1 MDFKKAITK
10 LMIVTVLVYVVGMP
24 IQNSGLANELAIN
37 EATIIKGTINKAI
50 QEGEGAIKE
59 DTNTTLEM
67 ALPEKKTEESNISN
81 SESMESE
88 SAPPSEKEAESTEI
102 TSSETM
108 LEEGIQEEKEISEES
123 TSAVTETASS
133 EHHSEEITD
142 SKEEVEVKEINQPLE
157 AEKVIEK
164 NVKAISPDKIS
175 VIFPDAALAEV
186 IRNTLGKSSVD
197 DVVTQAEL
205 DTITQVIAPS
215 KGVVDISGVENL
227 TRVGWLA
234 LNNNEI
240 SDLSPVKDLKNLYNL
255 QLNNCRL
262 SVSDLSS
269 ISNLT
274 SLTSLYLSDND
285 ISELSLLANL
295 TALEWLSL
303 ENNEISDLSSISNLR
318 QLVYLNLNNNQIS
331 DVSPLKRLSN
341 LNSLHIINQS
351 LVLPSVTWNN
361 PLNVTNS
368 IKDVQGNL
376 IAPSSISNKGTYT
389 AQTIT
394 WTGLA
399 DLNQSVSYSWS
410 ARISTGT
417 MTAKSFSGT
426 VNIPV
431 NRVAQY
437 YNVNFDIDGQVT
449 TESVEAGYLVTKP
462 QDPNK
467 AGYAFTGWYDAPTG
481 GTKWDFS
488 TDTMPSRN
496 MTLYARFNKLG
507 FVTPEIKP
515 VIPTIVTPVTPGVD
529 PLTPSVT
536 PPITPP
542 TKPGEGPNVVS
553 PSTPGAGGNQTL
565 SNGSGSNTGNMTM
578 TSQGNTATA
587 SPTSSQGG
595 KLAKL
600 GGTSSLLLQG
610 FGLLLVLSGM
620 IFFWKKRKKMHL

>member
-10 LMIVTVLVYVVGMP
+10 LMIVTVLIYMIGIP
-24 IQNSGLANELAIN
+24 IQNSGLANEVAIN
-37 EATIIKGTINKAI
+37 ETITNEGKAI

-59 DTNTTLEM
+59 DTNTTLKM
-67 ALPEKKTEESNISN
+67 ALPEKKIEESNISN

-175 VIFPDAALAEV
+175 VIFPDATLAEV
-186 IRNTLGKSSVD
+186 IRAELGKNSVD
-197 DVVTQAEL
+197 DVITQAEL
-205 DTITQVIAPS
+205 NTIFDLSVKD
-215 KGVVDISGVENL
+215 KGRVDLSGVENL
-227 TRVGWLA
+227 TSLSWLV
-234 LNNNEI
+234 LNNTEI
-240 SDLSPVKDLKNLYNL
+240 SDLSPVKDLK
-255 QLNNCRL
+255 RL
-262 SVSDLSS
+262 STLQVTGCGISDLSS
-269 ISNLT
+269 LSNLT
-274 SLTSLYLSDND
+274 SLTSLYLESNNISD
-285 ISELSLLANL
+285 LSPLANL
-295 TALEWLSL
+295 TGLTFMRLDG
-303 ENNEISDLSSISNLR
+303 NEISDISSLSR
-318 QLVYLNLNNNQIS
+318 LVRLSLLNLTNNQIS
-331 DVSPLKRLSN
+331 DVSPLKNLSQLTN
-341 LNSLHIINQS
+341 ISIANQS
-351 LVLPSVTWNN
+351 LSLPSVKWNS
-361 PLNVTNS
+361 PVNVTNS
-368 IKDVQGNL
+368 LKDVQGNL
-376 IAPSSISNKGTYT
+376 IAPSSISNKGVYT
-389 AQTIT
+389 APTII

-399 DLNQSVSYSWS
+399 NLNQSVNYSW
-410 ARISTGT
+410 
-417 MTAKSFSGT
+417 KSSLPIGNVKNVDFSGT
-426 VNIPV
+426 VNIQV
-431 NRVAQY
+431 NRVE

-449 TESVEAGYLVTKP
+449 TESVGAGELVTKP

-467 AGYAFTGWYDAPTG
+467 DGYAFTGWYDAESG

-515 VIPTIVTPVTPGVD
+515 AIPTIVTPIMPGVD
-529 PLTPSVT
+529 PVTPSVEPPTT
-536 PPITPP
+536 PGERPNPVTPP
-542 TKPGEGPNVVS
+542 T
-553 PSTPGAGGNQTL
+553 PGASGNQTS

-600 GGTSSLLLQG
+600 GGNSSLLLQG

>member
-10 LMIVTVLVYVVGMP
+10 LMIVTVLVYMVGMP

-37 EATIIKGTINKAI
+37 ETTIINGTITNEDKAI

-59 DTNTTLEM
+59 DTNTTLKM
-67 ALPEKKTEESNISN
+67 ALPEKKIEESNISN

-102 TSSETM
+102 PSSETM

-175 VIFPDAALAEV
+175 VIFPDATLAEV
-186 IRNTLGKSSVD
+186 IRAELGKNSVD
-197 DVVTQAEL
+197 DVITQAEL
-205 DTITQVIAPS
+205 NTIFDLSVKD
-215 KGVVDISGVENL
+215 KGRVDLSGVENL
-227 TRVGWLA
+227 TSLSWLV
-234 LNNNEI
+234 LNNTEI
-240 SDLSPVKDLKNLYNL
+240 SDLSPVKDLK
-255 QLNNCRL
+255 RL
-262 SVSDLSS
+262 STLQVTGCGISDLSS
-269 ISNLT
+269 LSNLT
-274 SLTSLYLSDND
+274 SLTSLYLEHNNISD
-285 ISELSLLANL
+285 LSPLANL
-295 TALEWLSL
+295 TGLTFMRLDG
-303 ENNEISDLSSISNLR
+303 NEISDISSLSR
-318 QLVYLNLNNNQIS
+318 LVRLGLLNLTNNQIS
-331 DVSPLKRLSN
+331 DVSPLKNLSQLTN
-341 LNSLHIINQS
+341 ISIANQS
-351 LVLPSVTWNN
+351 LSLPSVKWNS
-361 PLNVTNS
+361 PVNVTNS
-368 IKDVQGNL
+368 LKDVQGNL
-376 IAPSSISNKGTYT
+376 IAPSSISNKGVYT
-389 AQTIT
+389 APTIT

-399 DLNQSVSYSWS
+399 NLNQSVNYSW
-410 ARISTGT
+410 
-417 MTAKSFSGT
+417 KSSIPIGNVKNVDFSGT
-426 VNIPV
+426 VNIQV
-431 NRVAQY
+431 NRVE

-449 TESVEAGYLVTKP
+449 TESVGAGELVTKP

-467 AGYAFTGWYDAPTG
+467 DGYAFTGWYDAESG

-515 VIPTIVTPVTPGVD
+515 AIPTIVTPIMPGVD
-529 PLTPSVT
+529 PVTPSVE
-536 PPITPP
+536 PP
-542 TKPGEGPNVVS
+542 TTPGERPNPVT
-553 PSTPGAGGNQTL
+553 PTTPGASGNQTS

>member
-10 LMIVTVLVYVVGMP
+10 LMIVTVLVYMVGMP

-37 EATIIKGTINKAI
+37 ETTIINGTITNEDKAI

-59 DTNTTLEM
+59 DTNTTLKM
-67 ALPEKKTEESNISN
+67 ALPEKKIEESNISN

-88 SAPPSEKEAESTEI
+88 SAHP
-102 TSSETM
+102 
-108 LEEGIQEEKEISEES
+108 
-123 TSAVTETASS
+123 
-133 EHHSEEITD
+133 EEITD

-175 VIFPDAALAEV
+175 VIFPDATLAEV
-186 IRNTLGKSSVD
+186 IRAELGKNSVD
-197 DVVTQAEL
+197 DVITQAEL
-205 DTITQVIAPS
+205 NTIFDLSVKN
-215 KGVVDISGVENL
+215 KGRVDLSGVENL
-227 TRVGWLA
+227 TSLSWLV
-234 LNNNEI
+234 LHNTEI
-240 SDLSPVKDLKNLYNL
+240 SDLSPVKDLK
-255 QLNNCRL
+255 RL
-262 SVSDLSS
+262 STLQVTSCGISDISS
-269 ISNLT
+269 LSNLT
-274 SLTSLYLSDND
+274 SLTSLYLESNNISD
-285 ISELSLLANL
+285 LSPLANL
-295 TALEWLSL
+295 TGLTHLRL
-303 ENNEISDLSSISNLR
+303 DGNEISDISSLSR
-318 QLVYLNLNNNQIS
+318 LVRLGLLNLENNQIS
-331 DVSPLKRLSN
+331 DVSPLKNLSLLTN
-341 LNSLHIINQS
+341 ISIENQS
-351 LVLPSVTWNN
+351 LSLPSVKWNS
-361 PLNVTNS
+361 PVNVTNS
-368 IKDVQGNL
+368 LKDVQGNL
-376 IAPSSISNKGTYT
+376 IAPSSISNKGVYT
-389 AQTIT
+389 APTIT

-399 DLNQSVSYSWS
+399 NLNQSVNYSW
-410 ARISTGT
+410 
-417 MTAKSFSGT
+417 KSSLPIGNVKNVDFSGT
-426 VNIPV
+426 VNIQV
-431 NRVAQY
+431 NRVE

-449 TESVEAGYLVTKP
+449 TESVGAGELVTKP

-467 AGYAFTGWYDAPTG
+467 DGYAFTGWYDAESG

-515 VIPTIVTPVTPGVD
+515 AIPTIVTPIMPGVD
-529 PLTPSVT
+529 PVTPSVE
-536 PPITPP
+536 PP
-542 TKPGEGPNVVS
+542 TTPGERPNPVT
-553 PSTPGAGGNQTL
+553 PTTPGASGNQTS

>member
-10 LMIVTVLVYVVGMP
+10 LMIVTVLVYMVGMP

-37 EATIIKGTINKAI
+37 ETTIINGTITNEDKAI

-59 DTNTTLEM
+59 DTNTTLKM
-67 ALPEKKTEESNISN
+67 ALPEKKIEESNISN

-175 VIFPDAALAEV
+175 VIFPDAALAEI
-186 IRNTLGKSSVD
+186 IRDTLGKSSVD

-205 DTITQVIAPS
+205 DTITRINGQRQGI
-215 KGVVDISGVENL
+215 VDISGVETL
-227 TRVGWLA
+227 TSAGWLTF
-234 LNNNEI
+234 NYNEI
-240 SDLSPVKDLKNLYNL
+240 SDLSPVKDLKKLYNL
-255 QLNNCRL
+255 QLGGCGI
-262 SVSDLSS
+262 SDISS
-269 ISNLT
+269 LSNLKT
-274 SLTSLYLSDND
+274 LTHLYLSDNNISD
-285 ISELSLLANL
+285 ISPLANL
-295 TALEWLSL
+295 TGLVVLTL
-303 ENNEISDLSSISNLR
+303 QNNEISDISSLSK
-318 QLVYLNLNNNQIS
+318 LVRIDLLDLSNNQIS
-331 DVSPLKRLSN
+331 DVSPLGN
-341 LNSLHIINQS
+341 LKQLLNVSIANQS
-351 LVLPSVTWNN
+351 LTLPSVKWNS
-361 PLNVTNS
+361 PMNVTNS
-368 IKDVQGNL
+368 LKDVQGNL
-376 IAPSSISNKGTYT
+376 IAPSSISNKGVYT
-389 AQTIT
+389 APTII

-399 DLNQSVSYSWS
+399 NLNQSVNYSWRS
-410 ARISTGT
+410 SLPIGNV
-417 MTAKSFSGT
+417 KNVDFSGI
-426 VNIPV
+426 VNIQV
-431 NRVAQY
+431 NRVE

-449 TESVEAGYLVTKP
+449 TELVGAGELVTKP

-467 AGYAFTGWYDAPTG
+467 DGYAFTGWYDAPTG
-481 GTKWDFS
+481 GNKWGFS

-515 VIPTIVTPVTPGVD
+515 AIPTIVTPITPGVD
-529 PLTPSVT
+529 P
-536 PPITPP
+536 ITSSLKPP

-553 PSTPGAGGNQTL
+553 PSTPGSGGNQTP
-565 SNGSGSNTGNMTM
+565 SNGSSSNTGNTATTSPT
-578 TSQGNTATA
+578 TSQE
-587 SPTSSQGG
+587 S

-600 GGTSSLLLQG
+600 GENSSQLLQG
-610 FGLLLVLSGM
+610 FGLLLVLSG
-620 IFFWKKRKKMHL
+620 IAFFLWKRRKIHS

>member
-1 MDFKKAITK
+1 MDFKKMITQ
-10 LMIVTVLVYVVGMP
+10 LMIVTVLVYMVGMP
-24 IQNSGLANELAIN
+24 IQNSGLANEVAIN
-37 EATIIKGTINKAI
+37 ETTIINGTITNEDKAI

-59 DTNTTLEM
+59 GTNTTLEM
-67 ALPEKKTEESNISN
+67 ALPEKKTGESDISN

-88 SAPPSEKEAESTEI
+88 LAPPSEKEAESIEI
-102 TSSETM
+102 ASSETV
-108 LEEGIQEEKEISEES
+108 LEEGIQEEKEISEEF
-123 TSAVTETASS
+123 TSVVTETASS
-133 EHHSEEITD
+133 EQQPEESTN

-205 DTITQVIAPS
+205 DTITTVSAPS
-215 KGVVDISGVENL
+215 KGIVDISGVENL
-227 TRVGWLA
+227 TRVGWLTF
-234 LNNNEI
+234 NFNKI
-240 SDLSPVKDLKNLYNL
+240 SDLSPVKDLKYLYNL
-255 QLNNCRL
+255 QLSGCEI
-262 SVSDLSS
+262 SDISS
-269 ISNLT
+269 LSNLKT
-274 SLTSLYLSDND
+274 LKNLYLRDNNISD
-285 ISELSLLANL
+285 ISPLANL
-295 TALEWLSL
+295 TMLDLLSL
-303 ENNEISDLSSISNLR
+303 ENNEISDISSLSK
-318 QLVYLNLNNNQIS
+318 LVQVTLLELNNNQIS
-331 DVSPLKRLSN
+331 DVSPLRSLSRLLSV
-341 LNSLHIINQS
+341 SIANQS
-351 LVLPSVTWNN
+351 LTLPSVKWNS

-368 IKDVQGNL
+368 LKDVQGNL
-376 IAPSSISNKGTYT
+376 IAPSSISNKGVYT
-389 AQTIT
+389 APTIT

-399 DLNQSVSYSWS
+399 NLNQSINYSWRS
-410 ARISTGT
+410 VLPIGNV
-417 MTAKSFSGT
+417 KNVDFSGT
-426 VNIPV
+426 VNIQV
-431 NRVAQY
+431 NRVE

-449 TESVEAGYLVTKP
+449 TESVGAGELVTKP
-462 QDPNK
+462 QEPNK
-467 AGYAFTGWYDAPTG
+467 DGYAFTGWYDAESG

-515 VIPTIVTPVTPGVD
+515 TIPTIVTPITPGVD
-529 PLTPSVT
+529 PVTPSVEPPTT
-536 PPITPP
+536 PGERPNPVTPP
-542 TKPGEGPNVVS
+542 T
-553 PSTPGAGGNQTL
+553 PGASGNQIS

-578 TSQGNTATA
+578 TSQGNAATV

-600 GGTSSLLLQG
+600 GEDSSLFLQG

>member
-10 LMIVTVLVYVVGMP
+10 LMIVTVLVYMVGMP

-37 EATIIKGTINKAI
+37 ETTIINGTITNEDKAI

-59 DTNTTLEM
+59 DTNTTLKM
-67 ALPEKKTEESNISN
+67 ALPEKKIEESNISN

-175 VIFPDAALAEV
+175 VIFPDAALAEI
-186 IRNTLGKSSVD
+186 IRDTLGKSSVD

-205 DTITQVIAPS
+205 DTITRINGQRQGI
-215 KGVVDISGVENL
+215 VDISGVETL
-227 TRVGWLA
+227 TSAGWLTF
-234 LNNNEI
+234 NYNEI

-255 QLNNCRL
+255 QLGGCGI
-262 SVSDLSS
+262 SDISS
-269 ISNLT
+269 LSNLKT
-274 SLTSLYLSDND
+274 LTHLYLSDNNISD
-285 ISELSLLANL
+285 ISPLANL
-295 TALEWLSL
+295 TGLESL
-303 ENNEISDLSSISNLR
+303 TLQNNEISDISSLSK
-318 QLVYLNLNNNQIS
+318 LVRIELLNLSNNQIS
-331 DVSPLKRLSN
+331 DVSPLSK
-341 LNSLHIINQS
+341 LNGLLTASIANQS
-351 LVLPSVTWNN
+351 LTLPSVKWNS
-361 PLNVTNS
+361 PMNVTNS
-368 IKDVQGNL
+368 LKDVQGNL
-376 IAPSSISNKGTYT
+376 IAPSSISNKGVYT
-389 AQTIT
+389 APTIT

-399 DLNQSVSYSWS
+399 NLNQSVNYSWRS
-410 ARISTGT
+410 SLPIGNV
-417 MTAKSFSGT
+417 KNVDFSGT
-426 VNIPV
+426 VNIQV
-431 NRVAQY
+431 NRVE

-449 TESVEAGYLVTKP
+449 TESVGAGELVTKP

-467 AGYAFTGWYDAPTG
+467 DGYAFTGWYDAESG

-515 VIPTIVTPVTPGVD
+515 AIPTIVTPITPGVD
-529 PLTPSVT
+529 PITSSVK
-536 PPITPP
+536 PP

-553 PSTPGAGGNQTL
+553 PSTPGSGGNQTP
-565 SNGSGSNTGNMTM
+565 SNGSSSNTGNTATTSPT
-578 TSQGNTATA
+578 TSQE
-587 SPTSSQGG
+587 S

-600 GGTSSLLLQG
+600 GENSSQLLQG
-610 FGLLLVLSGM
+610 FGLLLVLSG
-620 IFFWKKRKKMHL
+620 IAFFLWKRRKIHS

>member
-10 LMIVTVLVYVVGMP
+10 LMIVTVLVYMVGMP

-37 EATIIKGTINKAI
+37 ETTIINGTITNEDKAI

-59 DTNTTLEM
+59 DTNTTLKM
-67 ALPEKKTEESNISN
+67 ALPEKKIEESNISN

-102 TSSETM
+102 PSSETM

-175 VIFPDAALAEV
+175 VIFPDAALAEI
-186 IRNTLGKSSVD
+186 IRDTLGKSSVD

-205 DTITQVIAPS
+205 DTITQINGQR
-215 KGVVDISGVENL
+215 KGIVDISGVETL
-227 TRVGWLA
+227 TSAGWLTF
-234 LNNNEI
+234 NYNEI
-240 SDLSPVKDLKNLYNL
+240 SDLSPVKDLKKLYNL
-255 QLNNCRL
+255 QLGDCGI
-262 SVSDLSS
+262 SDISS
-269 ISNLT
+269 LSNLKT
-274 SLTSLYLSDND
+274 LTHLYLSDNNISD
-285 ISELSLLANL
+285 ISPLANL
-295 TALEWLSL
+295 TGLVSL
-303 ENNEISDLSSISNLR
+303 TLQNNEISDISSLSKIVRIDLLDLR
-318 QLVYLNLNNNQIS
+318 NNQIS
-331 DVSPLKRLSN
+331 DVSPLRN
-341 LNSLHIINQS
+341 LKQLLNVSIANQS
-351 LVLPSVTWNN
+351 LTLPSVKWNS
-361 PLNVTNS
+361 PMNVTNS
-368 IKDVQGNL
+368 LKDVQGNL
-376 IAPSSISNKGTYT
+376 IAPSSISNKGVYT
-389 AQTIT
+389 APTIT

-399 DLNQSVSYSWS
+399 NLNQSVNYSWRS
-410 ARISTGT
+410 SLPIGNV
-417 MTAKSFSGT
+417 KNVDFSGT
-426 VNIPV
+426 VNIQV
-431 NRVAQY
+431 NRVE

-449 TESVEAGYLVTKP
+449 TESVGAGELVTKP

-467 AGYAFTGWYDAPTG
+467 DGYAFTGWYDAESG

-515 VIPTIVTPVTPGVD
+515 AIPTIVTPIMPGVD
-529 PLTPSVT
+529 PVTPSVEPPTT
-536 PPITPP
+536 PGERPNPVTPP
-542 TKPGEGPNVVS
+542 T
-553 PSTPGAGGNQTL
+553 PGASGNQTS

>member
-10 LMIVTVLVYVVGMP
+10 LMIVTVLAYIVGMP
-24 IQNSGLANELAIN
+24 IQSSGLANELAVN
-37 EATIIKGTINKAI
+37 ETTIINGTITNEDKAI

-67 ALPEKKTEESNISN
+67 ALLEKKTEENNISN

-88 SAPPSEKEAESTEI
+88 SAPPSEKEDESTEI
-102 TSSETM
+102 PSSETM

-186 IRNTLGKSSVD
+186 IRDTLGKSSVD
-197 DVVTQAEL
+197 DIVTQAEL
-205 DTITQVIAPS
+205 DTITQIS
-215 KGVVDISGVENL
+215 GQTKGIVDISGVENL
-227 TRVGWLA
+227 TRVGWLTF
-234 LNNNEI
+234 NSNEI

-255 QLNNCRL
+255 QLGDCEI
-262 SVSDLSS
+262 SDISS
-269 ISNLT
+269 LSNLKT
-274 SLTSLYLSDND
+274 LTYLYLRDNNISD
-285 ISELSLLANL
+285 ISPLANL
-295 TALEWLSL
+295 TGVEVLTLQ
-303 ENNEISDLSSISNLR
+303 NNEISDISSLSK
-318 QLVYLNLNNNQIS
+318 LVGLDLLDLNNNQIS
-331 DVSPLKRLSN
+331 DVSPLRN
-341 LNSLHIINQS
+341 LNGLLNVSIENQS
-351 LVLPSVTWNN
+351 LTLPSVKWNS

-368 IKDVQGNL
+368 LKDVQGNL
-376 IAPSSISNKGTYT
+376 IAPSSISNKGVYT
-389 AQTIT
+389 APTIT

-399 DLNQSVSYSWS
+399 NLNQSINYSW
-410 ARISTGT
+410 
-417 MTAKSFSGT
+417 KSGLPIGNVKNAAFNGT
-426 VNIPV
+426 VNIQV
-431 NRVAQY
+431 NRVE

-449 TESVEAGYLVTKP
+449 TESVGAGELVTKP
-462 QDPNK
+462 QEPNK
-467 AGYAFTGWYDAPTG
+467 DGYAFTGWYDAESG
-481 GTKWDFS
+481 GNRWDFT

-515 VIPTIVTPVTPGVD
+515 TIPTIVTPITPGVD
-529 PLTPSVT
+529 PVTPSVEPPTT
-536 PPITPP
+536 PGERPNPVTPP
-542 TKPGEGPNVVS
+542 T
-553 PSTPGAGGNQTL
+553 PGASGNQTP
-565 SNGSGSNTGNMTM
+565 SNGSGSNTGNITI
-578 TSQGNTATA
+578 TSQGNTSTTSPAT
-587 SPTSSQGG
+587 SQEG

-600 GGTSSLLLQG
+600 GENSSLFIQG

>member
-10 LMIVTVLVYVVGMP
+10 LMIVTVLVYMVGMP
-24 IQNSGLANELAIN
+24 IQNSGLANEVAIN
-37 EATIIKGTINKAI
+37 ETTIINGTITNEDKAI
-50 QEGEGAIKE
+50 QKGAIKE
-59 DTNTTLEM
+59 NTNTTLEM
-67 ALPEKKTEESNISN
+67 ALPEKKIEESNISN
-81 SESMESE
+81 SENMESE
-88 SAPPSEKEAESTEI
+88 SAPPSEKEAKSTEI

-186 IRNTLGKSSVD
+186 IRAELGKNSVD
-197 DVVTQAEL
+197 DVITQAEL
-205 DTITQVIAPS
+205 NTIFDLSVKD
-215 KGVVDISGVENL
+215 KGRVYLSGVENL
-227 TRVGWLA
+227 TSLSWLV
-234 LNNNEI
+234 LHNTEI
-240 SDLSPVKDLKNLYNL
+240 SDLSPVKDLK
-255 QLNNCRL
+255 RL
-262 SVSDLSS
+262 STLQVTSCGISDLSS
-269 ISNLT
+269 LSNLT
-274 SLTSLYLSDND
+274 SLTSLYLESNNISD
-285 ISELSLLANL
+285 LSPLANL
-295 TALEWLSL
+295 TGLTHLRL
-303 ENNEISDLSSISNLR
+303 DGNEISDISSLSR
-318 QLVYLNLNNNQIS
+318 LVRLGLLNLKNNQIS
-331 DVSPLKRLSN
+331 DVSPLKNLSILTN
-341 LNSLHIINQS
+341 ISIENQS
-351 LVLPSVTWNN
+351 LSLPSVKWNS
-361 PLNVTNS
+361 PVNVTNS
-368 IKDVQGNL
+368 LKDVQGNL
-376 IAPSSISNKGTYT
+376 IAPSSISNKGVYT
-389 AQTIT
+389 APTIT

-399 DLNQSVSYSWS
+399 NLNQSVNYSW
-410 ARISTGT
+410 
-417 MTAKSFSGT
+417 KSSLPIGNVKNVDFSGT
-426 VNIPV
+426 VNIQV
-431 NRVAQY
+431 NRVE

-449 TESVEAGYLVTKP
+449 TESVGAGELVTKP

-467 AGYAFTGWYDAPTG
+467 DGYAFTGWYDAESG

-515 VIPTIVTPVTPGVD
+515 SIPTIVTPIMPGVN
-529 PLTPSVT
+529 PVTPSVEPPTT
-536 PPITPP
+536 PGERPNPVTPP
-542 TKPGEGPNVVS
+542 T
-553 PSTPGAGGNQTL
+553 PGASGNQIS

-578 TSQGNTATA
+578 TSQGNAATV

-600 GGTSSLLLQG
+600 GEDSSLLLQG

>member
-24 IQNSGLANELAIN
+24 IQNSGLANEVAIN

-102 TSSETM
+102 TSPETM

-205 DTITQVIAPS
+205 DTITRVSAPS

-227 TRVGWLA
+227 TRVGWLT

-274 SLTSLYLSDND
+274 SLTSLYLGDND

-318 QLVYLNLNNNQIS
+318 QLVYLNLNNNEIS

-410 ARISTGT
+410 AVISTGT
-417 MTAKSFSGT
+417 MSAKSFSGT

-467 AGYAFTGWYDAPTG
+467 DGYAFTGWYDAESG
-481 GTKWDFS
+481 GNKWDFS

-515 VIPTIVTPVTPGVD
+515 AIPTIVTPIMPGVD
-529 PLTPSVT
+529 PVTPSVE
-536 PPITPP
+536 PP
-542 TKPGEGPNVVS
+542 TTPGERPNPVT
-553 PSTPGAGGNQTL
+553 PTTPGNGGNQTP

-610 FGLLLVLSGM
+610 FGLLMVLSGM

>member
-10 LMIVTVLVYVVGMP
+10 LMIVTVLVYMVGMP

-37 EATIIKGTINKAI
+37 ETTIINGTITNEDKAI

-59 DTNTTLEM
+59 DTNTTLKM
-67 ALPEKKTEESNISN
+67 ALPEKKIEESNISN

-175 VIFPDAALAEV
+175 VIFPDAALAEI
-186 IRNTLGKSSVD
+186 IRDTLGKSSVD

-205 DTITQVIAPS
+205 DTITRINGQRQGI
-215 KGVVDISGVENL
+215 VDISGVETL
-227 TRVGWLA
+227 TSAGWLTF
-234 LNNNEI
+234 NYNEI
-240 SDLSPVKDLKNLYNL
+240 SDLSPVKDLKKLYNL
-255 QLNNCRL
+255 QLGDCGI
-262 SVSDLSS
+262 SDISS
-269 ISNLT
+269 LSNLKT
-274 SLTSLYLSDND
+274 LTHLYLSDNNISD
-285 ISELSLLANL
+285 ISPLVNL
-295 TALEWLSL
+295 TGLVSL
-303 ENNEISDLSSISNLR
+303 DLQNNEISDISSFSK
-318 QLVYLNLNNNQIS
+318 LVRIDLLNLSNNQIS
-331 DVSPLKRLSN
+331 DVSPLRN
-341 LNSLHIINQS
+341 LKQLLNVSIANQS
-351 LVLPSVTWNN
+351 LTLPSVKWNS
-361 PLNVTNS
+361 PMNVTNS
-368 IKDVQGNL
+368 LKDVQGNL
-376 IAPSSISNKGTYT
+376 IAPSSISNKGVYT
-389 AQTIT
+389 APTIT

-399 DLNQSVSYSWS
+399 NLNQSVNYSWRS
-410 ARISTGT
+410 SLPIGNV
-417 MTAKSFSGT
+417 KNVDFSGT
-426 VNIPV
+426 VNIQV
-431 NRVAQY
+431 NRVE

-449 TESVEAGYLVTKP
+449 TESVGAGELVTKP

-467 AGYAFTGWYDAPTG
+467 DGYAFTGWYDAESG

-515 VIPTIVTPVTPGVD
+515 VMPNVVTPIMPGVD
-529 PLTPSVT
+529 PVTPSVE
-536 PPITPP
+536 PP
-542 TKPGEGPNVVS
+542 TTPGERPNPVT
-553 PSTPGAGGNQTL
+553 PTTPGASGNQTS

>member
-1 MDFKKAITK
+1 MITQ
-10 LMIVTVLVYVVGMP
+10 LMIVTVLVYMVGMP
-24 IQNSGLANELAIN
+24 IQNSGLANEVAIN
-37 EATIIKGTINKAI
+37 ETTIINGTITNEDKAI

-59 DTNTTLEM
+59 GTNTTLEM
-67 ALPEKKTEESNISN
+67 ALPEKKTGESDISN

-88 SAPPSEKEAESTEI
+88 LAPPSEKEAESIEI
-102 TSSETM
+102 ASSETV
-108 LEEGIQEEKEISEES
+108 LEEGIQEEKEISEEF
-123 TSAVTETASS
+123 TSVVTETASS
-133 EHHSEEITD
+133 EQQPEESTN

-205 DTITQVIAPS
+205 DTITTVSAPS
-215 KGVVDISGVENL
+215 KGIVDISGVENL
-227 TRVGWLA
+227 TRVGWLTF
-234 LNNNEI
+234 NFNKI
-240 SDLSPVKDLKNLYNL
+240 SDLSPVKDLKYLYNL
-255 QLNNCRL
+255 QLSGCEI
-262 SVSDLSS
+262 SDISS
-269 ISNLT
+269 LSNLKT
-274 SLTSLYLSDND
+274 LKNLYLRDNNISD
-285 ISELSLLANL
+285 ISPLANL
-295 TALEWLSL
+295 TMLDLLSL
-303 ENNEISDLSSISNLR
+303 ENNEISDISSLSK
-318 QLVYLNLNNNQIS
+318 LVQVTLLELNNNQIS
-331 DVSPLKRLSN
+331 DVSPLRSLSRLLSV
-341 LNSLHIINQS
+341 SIANQS
-351 LVLPSVTWNN
+351 LTLPSVKWNS

-368 IKDVQGNL
+368 LKDVQGNL
-376 IAPSSISNKGTYT
+376 IAPSSISNKGVYT
-389 AQTIT
+389 APTIT

-399 DLNQSVSYSWS
+399 NLNQSINYSWRS
-410 ARISTGT
+410 VLPIGNV
-417 MTAKSFSGT
+417 KNVDFSGT
-426 VNIPV
+426 VNIQV
-431 NRVAQY
+431 NRVE

-449 TESVEAGYLVTKP
+449 TESVGAGELVTKP
-462 QDPNK
+462 QEPNK
-467 AGYAFTGWYDAPTG
+467 DGYAFTGWYDAESG

-515 VIPTIVTPVTPGVD
+515 TIPTIVTPITPGVD
-529 PLTPSVT
+529 PVTPSVEPPTT
-536 PPITPP
+536 PGERPNPVTPP
-542 TKPGEGPNVVS
+542 T
-553 PSTPGAGGNQTL
+553 PGASGNQIS

-578 TSQGNTATA
+578 TSQGNAATV

-600 GGTSSLLLQG
+600 GEDSSLFLQG

>member
-10 LMIVTVLVYVVGMP
+10 LMIVTVLVYMVGMP

-37 EATIIKGTINKAI
+37 ETTIINGTITNEDKAI

-59 DTNTTLEM
+59 DTNTTLKM
-67 ALPEKKTEESNISN
+67 ALLEKKIEESNISN

-175 VIFPDAALAEV
+175 VIFPDASLAEV

-205 DTITQVIAPS
+205 DTITQVTAPS
-215 KGVVDISGVENL
+215 KGIVDISGVENL
-227 TRVGWLA
+227 TRVGWLTF
-234 LNNNEI
+234 NYNKI
-240 SDLSPVKDLKNLYNL
+240 SDISPVKDLKYLYNL
-255 QLNNCRL
+255 QL
-262 SVSDLSS
+262 SDCEISDISS
-269 ISNLT
+269 LSNLKT
-274 SLTSLYLSDND
+274 LTNLYLRDNNISD
-285 ISELSLLANL
+285 ISPLANL
-295 TALEWLSL
+295 TGLTTLALK
-303 ENNEISDLSSISNLR
+303 NNEISDISSLSK
-318 QLVYLNLNNNQIS
+318 LVRIDLLELTNNQIS
-331 DVSPLKRLSN
+331 DVSPLRSLTSL
-341 LNSLHIINQS
+341 LNVSIAQQS
-351 LVLPSVTWNN
+351 LTLPSVKWNS
-361 PLNVTNS
+361 PVNVTNS
-368 IKDVQGNL
+368 LKDVQGNL
-376 IAPSSISNKGTYT
+376 IAPSSISNKGVYT
-389 AQTIT
+389 APTIT

-399 DLNQSVSYSWS
+399 NLNQSVNYSWRS
-410 ARISTGT
+410 SLPIGNV
-417 MTAKSFSGT
+417 KNVDFSGI
-426 VNIPV
+426 VNIQV
-431 NRVAQY
+431 NRVE

-449 TESVEAGYLVTKP
+449 TELVGAGELVTKP

-467 AGYAFTGWYDAPTG
+467 DGYAFTGWYDAPTG
-481 GTKWDFS
+481 GNKWGFS

-515 VIPTIVTPVTPGVD
+515 VMPNVVTPIMPGVD
-529 PLTPSVT
+529 PVTPSVEPPTT
-536 PPITPP
+536 PGERPNPVTPP
-542 TKPGEGPNVVS
+542 T
-553 PSTPGAGGNQTL
+553 PGASGNQTS

-600 GGTSSLLLQG
+600 GGNSSLLLQG

>member
-10 LMIVTVLVYVVGMP
+10 LMIVTVLVYMVGMP

-37 EATIIKGTINKAI
+37 ETTIINGTITNEDKAI

-59 DTNTTLEM
+59 DTNTTLKM
-67 ALPEKKTEESNISN
+67 ALPEKKIEESNISN

-175 VIFPDAALAEV
+175 VIFPDAALAEI
-186 IRNTLGKSSVD
+186 IRDTLGKSSVD

-205 DTITQVIAPS
+205 DTITRINGQRQGI
-215 KGVVDISGVENL
+215 VDISGVETL
-227 TRVGWLA
+227 TSAGWLTF
-234 LNNNEI
+234 NYNEI
-240 SDLSPVKDLKNLYNL
+240 SDLSPVKDLKKLYNL
-255 QLNNCRL
+255 QLGDCGI
-262 SVSDLSS
+262 SDISS
-269 ISNLT
+269 LSNLKT
-274 SLTSLYLSDND
+274 LTHLYLSDNNISD
-285 ISELSLLANL
+285 ISPLVNL
-295 TALEWLSL
+295 TGLVRLTL
-303 ENNEISDLSSISNLR
+303 QNNEISDISSLSK
-318 QLVYLNLNNNQIS
+318 LVRIDLLNLSNNQIS
-331 DVSPLKRLSN
+331 DVSPLSK
-341 LNSLHIINQS
+341 LNGLLTASIANQS
-351 LVLPSVTWNN
+351 LTLPSVKWNS
-361 PLNVTNS
+361 PMNVTNS
-368 IKDVQGNL
+368 LKDVQGNL
-376 IAPSSISNKGTYT
+376 IAPSSISNKGVYT
-389 AQTIT
+389 APTIT

-399 DLNQSVSYSWS
+399 NLNQSVNYSWRS
-410 ARISTGT
+410 SLPIGNV
-417 MTAKSFSGT
+417 KNVDFSGT
-426 VNIPV
+426 VNIQV
-431 NRVAQY
+431 NRVE

-449 TESVEAGYLVTKP
+449 TESVGAGELVTKP

-467 AGYAFTGWYDAPTG
+467 DGYAFTGWYDAESG

-515 VIPTIVTPVTPGVD
+515 AIPTIVTPIMPGVD
-529 PLTPSVT
+529 PVTPSVE
-536 PPITPP
+536 PP
-542 TKPGEGPNVVS
+542 TTPGERPNPVT
-553 PSTPGAGGNQTL
+553 PTTPGASGNQTS

>member
-10 LMIVTVLVYVVGMP
+10 LMIVTVLVYMVGMP

-37 EATIIKGTINKAI
+37 ETTIINGTITNEDKAI

-59 DTNTTLEM
+59 DTNTTLKM
-67 ALPEKKTEESNISN
+67 ALPEKKIEESNISN

-102 TSSETM
+102 PSSETM

-175 VIFPDAALAEV
+175 VIFPDATLAEV
-186 IRNTLGKSSVD
+186 IRAELGKNSVD
-197 DVVTQAEL
+197 DVITQAEL
-205 DTITQVIAPS
+205 NTIFDLSVKN
-215 KGVVDISGVENL
+215 KGRVDLSGVENL
-227 TRVGWLA
+227 TSLSWLV
-234 LNNNEI
+234 LHNTEI
-240 SDLSPVKDLKNLYNL
+240 SDLSPVKDLK
-255 QLNNCRL
+255 RL
-262 SVSDLSS
+262 STLQGTSCGISDLSS
-269 ISNLT
+269 LSNLT
-274 SLTSLYLSDND
+274 SLTSLYLESNNISD
-285 ISELSLLANL
+285 LSPLANL
-295 TALEWLSL
+295 TGLTHLRL
-303 ENNEISDLSSISNLR
+303 DGNEISDISSLSR
-318 QLVYLNLNNNQIS
+318 LVRLGLLNLENNQIS
-331 DVSPLKRLSN
+331 DVSPLKNLSLLTN
-341 LNSLHIINQS
+341 ISIENQS
-351 LVLPSVTWNN
+351 LSLPSVKWNS
-361 PLNVTNS
+361 PVNVTNS
-368 IKDVQGNL
+368 LKDVQGNL
-376 IAPSSISNKGTYT
+376 IAPSSISNKGVYT
-389 AQTIT
+389 APTIT

-399 DLNQSVSYSWS
+399 NLNQSVNYSW
-410 ARISTGT
+410 
-417 MTAKSFSGT
+417 KSSLPIGNVKNVDFSGT
-426 VNIPV
+426 VNIQV
-431 NRVAQY
+431 NRVE

-449 TESVEAGYLVTKP
+449 TESVGAGELVTKP

-467 AGYAFTGWYDAPTG
+467 DGYAFTGWYDAESG

-515 VIPTIVTPVTPGVD
+515 AIPTIVTPIMPGVD
-529 PLTPSVT
+529 PVTPSVE
-536 PPITPP
+536 PP
-542 TKPGEGPNVVS
+542 TTPGERPNPVT
-553 PSTPGAGGNQTL
+553 PTTPGASGNQTS

>member
-1 MDFKKAITK
+1 MNFKKAITK
-10 LMIVTVLVYVVGMP
+10 LMIVTVLVYMVGMP
-24 IQNSGLANELAIN
+24 IQNSGLANEVAIN
-37 EATIIKGTINKAI
+37 EATIINGTINKAI

-205 DTITQVIAPS
+205 DTITQVSAQS

-227 TRVGWLA
+227 TRVGWLV

-262 SVSDLSS
+262 SDLSS

-274 SLTSLYLSDND
+274 RLTSLYLADND
-285 ISELSLLANL
+285 ISEFSPLANL

-303 ENNEISDLSSISNLR
+303 ENNEVSDLSSISNLR

-331 DVSPLKRLSN
+331 DVSPLNRLSN

-368 IKDVQGNL
+368 IKDAQGNL

-467 AGYAFTGWYDAPTG
+467 DGYAFTGWYDAESG

-515 VIPTIVTPVTPGVD
+515 AIPTIVTPIMPGVD
-529 PLTPSVT
+529 PVTPSVEL
-536 PPITPP
+536 P
-542 TKPGEGPNVVS
+542 TTPGERPNPVT
-553 PSTPGAGGNQTL
+553 PTTPGASGNQTS

-600 GGTSSLLLQG
+600 GGNSSLLLQG

>member
-10 LMIVTVLVYVVGMP
+10 LMIVTVLVYMVGMP
-24 IQNSGLANELAIN
+24 IQNSGLANEVAIN

-102 TSSETM
+102 TSPETM

-133 EHHSEEITD
+133 EHHFEEITD

-205 DTITQVIAPS
+205 DTITQVSAQS

-227 TRVGWLA
+227 TRVGWLV

-274 SLTSLYLSDND
+274 RLTSLYLRDND
-285 ISELSLLANL
+285 ISELSPLANL
-295 TALEWLSL
+295 TALEWLAL

-331 DVSPLKRLSN
+331 DVSPLKSLSN
-341 LNSLHIINQS
+341 LNALHIINQS

-410 ARISTGT
+410 AMISTGT
-417 MTAKSFSGT
+417 MTNKSFSGT

-467 AGYAFTGWYDAPTG
+467 DGYAFTGWYDAESG
-481 GTKWDFS
+481 GNKWDFS

-515 VIPTIVTPVTPGVD
+515 AIPTIVTPIMPGVD
-529 PLTPSVT
+529 PVTPSVE
-536 PPITPP
+536 PP
-542 TKPGEGPNVVS
+542 TTPGERPNPVT
-553 PSTPGAGGNQTL
+553 PTTPGNGGNRTP

-610 FGLLLVLSGM
+610 FGLLMVLSGM

>member
-10 LMIVTVLVYVVGMP
+10 LMIVTVLVYMVGMP

-37 EATIIKGTINKAI
+37 ETTIINGTNEDKAI

-59 DTNTTLEM
+59 DTNTTLKM
-67 ALPEKKTEESNISN
+67 ALPEKKIEESNISN

-175 VIFPDAALAEV
+175 VIFPDATLAEV
-186 IRNTLGKSSVD
+186 IRAELGKNSVD
-197 DVVTQAEL
+197 DVITQAEL
-205 DTITQVIAPS
+205 NTIFDLSVKD
-215 KGVVDISGVENL
+215 KGRVDLSGVENL
-227 TRVGWLA
+227 TSLSWLV
-234 LNNNEI
+234 LNNTEI
-240 SDLSPVKDLKNLYNL
+240 SDLSPVKDLK
-255 QLNNCRL
+255 RL
-262 SVSDLSS
+262 STLQVTGCGISDLSS
-269 ISNLT
+269 LSNLT
-274 SLTSLYLSDND
+274 SLTSLYLESNNISD
-285 ISELSLLANL
+285 LSPLANL
-295 TALEWLSL
+295 TGLTFLKLEG
-303 ENNEISDLSSISNLR
+303 NEISDISSLSR
-318 QLVYLNLNNNQIS
+318 LVRLSLLNLTNNQIS
-331 DVSPLKRLSN
+331 DVSPLKNLSQLTN
-341 LNSLHIINQS
+341 ISIANQS
-351 LVLPSVTWNN
+351 LSLPSVKWNS
-361 PLNVTNS
+361 PVNVTNS
-368 IKDVQGNL
+368 LKDVQGNL
-376 IAPSSISNKGTYT
+376 IAPSSISNKGVYT
-389 AQTIT
+389 APTIT

-399 DLNQSVSYSWS
+399 NLNQSVNYSWRS
-410 ARISTGT
+410 LLPIGNV
-417 MTAKSFSGT
+417 KNVDFSGT
-426 VNIPV
+426 VNIQV
-431 NRVAQY
+431 NRVE

-449 TESVEAGYLVTKP
+449 TESVGAGELVTKP

-467 AGYAFTGWYDAPTG
+467 DGYAFTGWYDAESG

-515 VIPTIVTPVTPGVD
+515 AIPTIVTPIMPGVD
-529 PLTPSVT
+529 PVTPSVE
-536 PPITPP
+536 PP
-542 TKPGEGPNVVS
+542 TTPGERPNPVT
-553 PSTPGAGGNQTL
+553 PTTPGASGNQTS

>member
-10 LMIVTVLVYVVGMP
+10 LMIVTVLVYMVGMP

-205 DTITQVIAPS
+205 DTITQVSAQS

-227 TRVGWLA
+227 TRVGWLV

-274 SLTSLYLSDND
+274 RLTSLYLSDND

-331 DVSPLKRLSN
+331 DVSPLKSLSN
-341 LNSLHIINQS
+341 LNTLHIINQS

-394 WTGLA
+394 WTGLV

-467 AGYAFTGWYDAPTG
+467 DGYAFTGWYDAESG
-481 GTKWDFS
+481 GNKWDFS

-515 VIPTIVTPVTPGVD
+515 AIPTIVTPIMPGVD
-529 PLTPSVT
+529 PVTPSVE
-536 PPITPP
+536 PP
-542 TKPGEGPNVVS
+542 TTPGERPNPVT
-553 PSTPGAGGNQTL
+553 PTTPGNGGNQTP

-587 SPTSSQGG
+587 SSTSSQGG

-600 GGTSSLLLQG
+600 GGNSSLLLQG

>member
-10 LMIVTVLVYVVGMP
+10 LMIVTVLVYMVGMP

-37 EATIIKGTINKAI
+37 ETTIINGTITNEDKAI

-59 DTNTTLEM
+59 DTNTTLKM
-67 ALPEKKTEESNISN
+67 ALPEKKIEESNISN

-102 TSSETM
+102 PSSETM

-175 VIFPDAALAEV
+175 VIFPDATLAEV
-186 IRNTLGKSSVD
+186 IRAELGKNSVD
-197 DVVTQAEL
+197 DVITQAEL
-205 DTITQVIAPS
+205 NTIFDLSVKD
-215 KGVVDISGVENL
+215 KGRVDLSGVENL
-227 TRVGWLA
+227 TSLSWLV
-234 LNNNEI
+234 LNNTEI
-240 SDLSPVKDLKNLYNL
+240 SDLSPVKDLK
-255 QLNNCRL
+255 RL
-262 SVSDLSS
+262 STLQVTGCGISDLSS
-269 ISNLT
+269 LSNLT
-274 SLTSLYLSDND
+274 SLTSLYLEHNNISD
-285 ISELSLLANL
+285 LSPLANL
-295 TALEWLSL
+295 TGLTFMRLDG
-303 ENNEISDLSSISNLR
+303 NEISDISSLSR
-318 QLVYLNLNNNQIS
+318 LVRLGLLNLTNNQIS
-331 DVSPLKRLSN
+331 DVSPLKKLSQLTN
-341 LNSLHIINQS
+341 ISIANQS
-351 LVLPSVTWNN
+351 LSLPSVKWNS
-361 PLNVTNS
+361 PVNVTNS
-368 IKDVQGNL
+368 LKDVQGNL
-376 IAPSSISNKGTYT
+376 IAPSSISNKGVYT
-389 AQTIT
+389 APTIT

-399 DLNQSVSYSWS
+399 NLNQSVNYSW
-410 ARISTGT
+410 
-417 MTAKSFSGT
+417 KSSIPIGNVKNVDFSGT
-426 VNIPV
+426 VNIQV
-431 NRVAQY
+431 NRVE

-449 TESVEAGYLVTKP
+449 TESVGAGELVTKP

-467 AGYAFTGWYDAPTG
+467 DGYAFTGWYDAESG

-515 VIPTIVTPVTPGVD
+515 AIPTIVTPIMPGVD
-529 PLTPSVT
+529 PVTPSVE
-536 PPITPP
+536 PP
-542 TKPGEGPNVVS
+542 TTPGERPNPVT
-553 PSTPGAGGNQTL
+553 PTTPGASGNQTS

>member
-10 LMIVTVLVYVVGMP
+10 LMIVTVLVYMVGTP
-24 IQNSGLANELAIN
+24 IQNSGLANELASN
-37 EATIIKGTINKAI
+37 ETTIINGTITNEDKAI

-59 DTNTTLEM
+59 DTNTTLKM
-67 ALPEKKTEESNISN
+67 ALPEKKIEESNISN

-102 TSSETM
+102 PSSETM

-175 VIFPDAALAEV
+175 VIFPDAALAEI
-186 IRNTLGKSSVD
+186 IRDTLGKSSVD

-205 DTITQVIAPS
+205 DTITRINGQRQGI
-215 KGVVDISGVENL
+215 VDISGVETL
-227 TRVGWLA
+227 TSAGWLTF
-234 LNNNEI
+234 NYNEI
-240 SDLSPVKDLKNLYNL
+240 SDLSPVKDLKKLYNL
-255 QLNNCRL
+255 QLGGCGI
-262 SVSDLSS
+262 SDISS
-269 ISNLT
+269 LSNLKT
-274 SLTSLYLSDND
+274 LTHLYLSDNNISD
-285 ISELSLLANL
+285 ISPLANL
-295 TALEWLSL
+295 TGLESL
-303 ENNEISDLSSISNLR
+303 TLQNNEISDISSLSK
-318 QLVYLNLNNNQIS
+318 LVRIELLNLSNNQIS
-331 DVSPLKRLSN
+331 DVSPLSK
-341 LNSLHIINQS
+341 LNGLLTASIANQS
-351 LVLPSVTWNN
+351 LTLPSVKWNS
-361 PLNVTNS
+361 PMNVTNS
-368 IKDVQGNL
+368 LKDVQGNL
-376 IAPSSISNKGTYT
+376 IAPSSISNKGVYT
-389 AQTIT
+389 APTIT

-399 DLNQSVSYSWS
+399 NLNQSVNYSWRS
-410 ARISTGT
+410 SLPIGNV
-417 MTAKSFSGT
+417 KNVDFSGT
-426 VNIPV
+426 VNIQV
-431 NRVAQY
+431 NRVE

-449 TESVEAGYLVTKP
+449 TESVGAGELVTKP

-467 AGYAFTGWYDAPTG
+467 DGYAFTGWYDAESG

-515 VIPTIVTPVTPGVD
+515 AIPTIVTPITPGVD
-529 PLTPSVT
+529 PITSSVK
-536 PPITPP
+536 PP

-553 PSTPGAGGNQTL
+553 PSTPGSGGNQTP
-565 SNGSGSNTGNMTM
+565 SNGSSSNTGNTATTSPT
-578 TSQGNTATA
+578 TSQE
-587 SPTSSQGG
+587 S

-600 GGTSSLLLQG
+600 GENSSQLLQG
-610 FGLLLVLSGM
+610 FGLLLVLSG
-620 IFFWKKRKKMHL
+620 IAFFLWKRRKIHS

>member
-10 LMIVTVLVYVVGMP
+10 LMIVTVLVYMVGMP

-37 EATIIKGTINKAI
+37 ETTIINGTITNEDKAI

-59 DTNTTLEM
+59 DTNTTLKM
-67 ALPEKKTEESNISN
+67 ALPEKKIEESNISN

-175 VIFPDAALAEV
+175 VIFPDATLAEV
-186 IRNTLGKSSVD
+186 IRAELGKNSVD
-197 DVVTQAEL
+197 DVITQAEL
-205 DTITQVIAPS
+205 NTIFDLSVKD
-215 KGVVDISGVENL
+215 KGRVDLSGVENL
-227 TRVGWLA
+227 TSLSWLV
-234 LNNNEI
+234 LNNTEI
-240 SDLSPVKDLKNLYNL
+240 SDLSPVKDLK
-255 QLNNCRL
+255 RL
-262 SVSDLSS
+262 STLQVTGCGISDLSS
-269 ISNLT
+269 LSNLT
-274 SLTSLYLSDND
+274 TLTSLYLESNNISDV
-285 ISELSLLANL
+285 SPLANL
-295 TALEWLSL
+295 TGLTHLRL
-303 ENNEISDLSSISNLR
+303 DGNEISNISSLSRLVRLGLLDLK
-318 QLVYLNLNNNQIS
+318 NNQIS
-331 DVSPLKRLSN
+331 DVSPLKNLSQ
-341 LNSLHIINQS
+341 LSTISIANQS
-351 LVLPSVTWNN
+351 LSLPSVKWNS
-361 PLNVTNS
+361 PMNVTNS
-368 IKDVQGNL
+368 LKDVQGNL
-376 IAPSSISNKGTYT
+376 IAPSSISNKGVYT
-389 AQTIT
+389 APTIT

-399 DLNQSVSYSWS
+399 NLNQSVNYSWRS
-410 ARISTGT
+410 SLPIGNV
-417 MTAKSFSGT
+417 KNVDFSGT
-426 VNIPV
+426 VNIQV
-431 NRVAQY
+431 NRVE

-449 TESVEAGYLVTKP
+449 TESVGAGELVTKP

-467 AGYAFTGWYDAPTG
+467 DGYAFTGWYDAESG
-481 GTKWDFS
+481 GNKWGFS

-515 VIPTIVTPVTPGVD
+515 AIPTIVTPIMPGVD
-529 PLTPSVT
+529 PVTPSVEPPTT
-536 PPITPP
+536 PGERPNPVTPP
-542 TKPGEGPNVVS
+542 T
-553 PSTPGAGGNQTL
+553 PGASGNQTS

>member
-10 LMIVTVLVYVVGMP
+10 LMIVTVLVYMVGMP
-24 IQNSGLANELAIN
+24 IQNSGLANEVAIN

-102 TSSETM
+102 TSPETM

-205 DTITQVIAPS
+205 DTITQVSAQS

-227 TRVGWLA
+227 TRVGWLV

-274 SLTSLYLSDND
+274 RLTSLYLRDND
-285 ISELSLLANL
+285 ISELSPLANL
-295 TALEWLSL
+295 TALEWLAL

-331 DVSPLKRLSN
+331 DVSPLKSLSN

-417 MTAKSFSGT
+417 MTDKSFSGI

-462 QDPNK
+462 QDP
-467 AGYAFTGWYDAPTG
+467 
-481 GTKWDFS
+481 
-488 TDTMPSRN
+488 
-496 MTLYARFNKLG
+496 
-507 FVTPEIKP
+507 
-515 VIPTIVTPVTPGVD
+515 
-529 PLTPSVT
+529 
-536 PPITPP
+536 
-542 TKPGEGPNVVS
+542 
-553 PSTPGAGGNQTL
+553 
-565 SNGSGSNTGNMTM
+565 
-578 TSQGNTATA
+578 
-587 SPTSSQGG
+587 
-595 KLAKL
+595 
-600 GGTSSLLLQG
+600 
-610 FGLLLVLSGM
+610 
-620 IFFWKKRKKMHL
+620 

>member
-10 LMIVTVLVYVVGMP
+10 LMIVTVLVYMVGMP

-37 EATIIKGTINKAI
+37 ETTIINGTITNEDKAI

-59 DTNTTLEM
+59 DTNTTLKM
-67 ALPEKKTEESNISN
+67 ALPEKKIEESNISN

-175 VIFPDAALAEV
+175 VIFPDAALAEI
-186 IRNTLGKSSVD
+186 IRDTLGKSSVD

-205 DTITQVIAPS
+205 DTITRINGQRQGI
-215 KGVVDISGVENL
+215 VDISGVETL
-227 TRVGWLA
+227 TSAGWLTF
-234 LNNNEI
+234 NYNEI
-240 SDLSPVKDLKNLYNL
+240 SDLSPVKDLKKLYNL
-255 QLNNCRL
+255 QLGDCGI
-262 SVSDLSS
+262 SDISS
-269 ISNLT
+269 LSNLKT
-274 SLTSLYLSDND
+274 LTHLYLSDNNISD
-285 ISELSLLANL
+285 ISPLANL
-295 TALEWLSL
+295 TGLESL
-303 ENNEISDLSSISNLR
+303 TLQNNEISDISSLSK
-318 QLVYLNLNNNQIS
+318 LVRIELLNLSNNQIS
-331 DVSPLKRLSN
+331 DVSPLSK
-341 LNSLHIINQS
+341 LNGLLTASIANQS
-351 LVLPSVTWNN
+351 LTLPSVKWNS
-361 PLNVTNS
+361 PMNVTNS
-368 IKDVQGNL
+368 LKDVQGNL
-376 IAPSSISNKGTYT
+376 IAPSSISNKGVYT
-389 AQTIT
+389 APTIT

-399 DLNQSVSYSWS
+399 NLNQSVNYSWRS
-410 ARISTGT
+410 SLPIGNV
-417 MTAKSFSGT
+417 KNVDFSGT
-426 VNIPV
+426 VNIQV
-431 NRVAQY
+431 NRVE

-449 TESVEAGYLVTKP
+449 TESVGAGELVTKP

-467 AGYAFTGWYDAPTG
+467 DGYAFTGWYDAESG

-515 VIPTIVTPVTPGVD
+515 AIPTIVTPITPGVD
-529 PLTPSVT
+529 PITSSVK
-536 PPITPP
+536 PP

-553 PSTPGAGGNQTL
+553 PSTPGSGGNQTP
-565 SNGSGSNTGNMTM
+565 SNGSSSNTGNTATTSPT
-578 TSQGNTATA
+578 TSQE
-587 SPTSSQGG
+587 S

-600 GGTSSLLLQG
+600 GENSSQLLQG
-610 FGLLLVLSGM
+610 FGLLLVLSG
-620 IFFWKKRKKMHL
+620 IAFFLWKRRKIHS

>member
-10 LMIVTVLVYVVGMP
+10 LMIVTVLVYMVGMP

-37 EATIIKGTINKAI
+37 ETTIINGTITNEDKAI

-59 DTNTTLEM
+59 DTNTTLKM
-67 ALPEKKTEESNISN
+67 ALPEKKIEESNISN

-102 TSSETM
+102 PSSETM

-175 VIFPDAALAEV
+175 VIFPDATLAEV
-186 IRNTLGKSSVD
+186 IRAELGKNSVD
-197 DVVTQAEL
+197 DVITQAEL
-205 DTITQVIAPS
+205 NTIFDLSVKD
-215 KGVVDISGVENL
+215 KGRVDLSGVENL
-227 TRVGWLA
+227 TSLSWLV
-234 LNNNEI
+234 LNNTEI
-240 SDLSPVKDLKNLYNL
+240 SDLSPVKDLK
-255 QLNNCRL
+255 RL
-262 SVSDLSS
+262 STLQVTGCGISDLSS
-269 ISNLT
+269 LSNLT
-274 SLTSLYLSDND
+274 SLTSLYLESNNISD
-285 ISELSLLANL
+285 LSPLANL
-295 TALEWLSL
+295 TGLTFMRLDG
-303 ENNEISDLSSISNLR
+303 NEISDISSLSR
-318 QLVYLNLNNNQIS
+318 LVRLGLLDLTNNQIS
-331 DVSPLKRLSN
+331 DVSPLKNLSQ
-341 LNSLHIINQS
+341 LTKISIANQS
-351 LVLPSVTWNN
+351 LSLPSVKWNS
-361 PLNVTNS
+361 PVNVTNS
-368 IKDVQGNL
+368 LKDVQGNL
-376 IAPSSISNKGTYT
+376 IAPSSISNKGVYT
-389 AQTIT
+389 APTIT

-399 DLNQSVSYSWS
+399 NLNQSVNYSW
-410 ARISTGT
+410 
-417 MTAKSFSGT
+417 KSSLPIGKVKNVDFSGT
-426 VNIPV
+426 VNIQV
-431 NRVAQY
+431 NRVE

-449 TESVEAGYLVTKP
+449 TESVGAGELVTKP

-467 AGYAFTGWYDAPTG
+467 DGYAFTGWYDAESG

-515 VIPTIVTPVTPGVD
+515 AIPTIVTPIMPGVD
-529 PLTPSVT
+529 PVTPSVE
-536 PPITPP
+536 PP
-542 TKPGEGPNVVS
+542 TTPGERPNPVT
-553 PSTPGAGGNQTL
+553 PTTPGASGNQTS

>member
-1 MDFKKAITK
+1 MDFKKMITQ
-10 LMIVTVLVYVVGMP
+10 LMIVTVLVYMVGMP
-24 IQNSGLANELAIN
+24 IQNSGLANEVAIN
-37 EATIIKGTINKAI
+37 ETTIINGTITNEDKAI

-59 DTNTTLEM
+59 GTNTTLEM
-67 ALPEKKTEESNISN
+67 ALPEKKTGESDISN

-88 SAPPSEKEAESTEI
+88 LAPPSEKEAESIEI
-102 TSSETM
+102 ASSETV
-108 LEEGIQEEKEISEES
+108 LEEGIQEEKEISEEF
-123 TSAVTETASS
+123 TSVVTETASS
-133 EHHSEEITD
+133 EQQPEESTN

-205 DTITQVIAPS
+205 DTITTVTAQS

-227 TRVGWLA
+227 TRVGWLTF
-234 LNNNEI
+234 NFNKI
-240 SDLSPVKDLKNLYNL
+240 SDLSPVKDLKYLYNL
-255 QLNNCRL
+255 QLSGCEI
-262 SVSDLSS
+262 SDISS
-269 ISNLT
+269 LSNLKT
-274 SLTSLYLSDND
+274 LKNLYLRDNNISD
-285 ISELSLLANL
+285 ISPLANL
-295 TALEWLSL
+295 TMLNSLSL
-303 ENNEISDLSSISNLR
+303 ENNEISDISSLSK
-318 QLVYLNLNNNQIS
+318 LVQVTLLELNNNQIS
-331 DVSPLKRLSN
+331 DVSPLRSLSRL
-341 LNSLHIINQS
+341 LNVSIANQS
-351 LVLPSVTWNN
+351 LTLPSVKWNS

-368 IKDVQGNL
+368 LKDVQGNL
-376 IAPSSISNKGTYT
+376 IAPSSISNKGVYT
-389 AQTIT
+389 APTIT

-399 DLNQSVSYSWS
+399 NLNQSINYSWRS
-410 ARISTGT
+410 VLPIGNV
-417 MTAKSFSGT
+417 KNVDFSGT
-426 VNIPV
+426 VNIQV
-431 NRVAQY
+431 NRVE

-449 TESVEAGYLVTKP
+449 TESVGAGELVTKP
-462 QDPNK
+462 QEPNK
-467 AGYAFTGWYDAPTG
+467 DGYAFTGWYDAESG

-515 VIPTIVTPVTPGVD
+515 TIPTIVTPITPGVD
-529 PLTPSVT
+529 PVTPSVEPPTT
-536 PPITPP
+536 PGERPNPVTPP
-542 TKPGEGPNVVS
+542 T
-553 PSTPGAGGNQTL
+553 PGASGNQIS

-578 TSQGNTATA
+578 TSQGNAATV

-600 GGTSSLLLQG
+600 GEDSSLFLQG

>member
-10 LMIVTVLVYVVGMP
+10 LMIVTVLVYMVGMP
-24 IQNSGLANELAIN
+24 IQNSGLANEVAIN
-37 EATIIKGTINKAI
+37 EATIINGTINKAI

-59 DTNTTLEM
+59 DANTTLEM

-175 VIFPDAALAEV
+175 IIFPDAALAEV

-197 DVVTQAEL
+197 DIVTQAEL
-205 DTITQVIAPS
+205 DTITRVNAQA
-215 KGVVDISGVENL
+215 KGIVDISGVENL
-227 TRVGWLA
+227 TRVGWLTF
-234 LNNNEI
+234 NNNKI
-240 SDLSPVKDLKNLYNL
+240 SDLSPVKDLKYLYNL
-255 QLNNCRL
+255 QLSGCEI
-262 SVSDLSS
+262 SDISS
-269 ISNLT
+269 LSNLKT
-274 SLTSLYLSDND
+274 LTNLYLRDNNISD
-285 ISELSLLANL
+285 ISPLANL
-295 TALEWLSL
+295 TVLQILSL
-303 ENNEISDLSSISNLR
+303 ENNEISDISSLSK
-318 QLVYLNLNNNQIS
+318 LVQIDLLELNNNQIS
-331 DVSPLKRLSN
+331 DVSPLIRLTSL
-341 LNSLHIINQS
+341 LNVSIAKQS
-351 LVLPSVTWNN
+351 LTLPSVKWNS

-368 IKDVQGNL
+368 LKDVQGNL
-376 IAPSSISNKGTYT
+376 IAPSSISNKGVYT
-389 AQTIT
+389 APTII

-399 DLNQSVSYSWS
+399 NINQSVNYSWK
-410 ARISTGT
+410 STLSIGNVRNVD
-417 MTAKSFSGT
+417 FSGI
-426 VNIPV
+426 VNIQV
-431 NRVAQY
+431 NRVE

-449 TESVEAGYLVTKP
+449 TESVGAGELVTKP

-467 AGYAFTGWYDAPTG
+467 DGYAFTGWYDAESG
-481 GTKWDFS
+481 GNKWDFS
-488 TDTMPSRN
+488 TDTMPAKE

-515 VIPTIVTPVTPGVD
+515 AIPTIVTPIMPGVD
-529 PLTPSVT
+529 PVTPSVEL
-536 PPITPP
+536 P
-542 TKPGEGPNVVS
+542 TTPGERPNPVT
-553 PSTPGAGGNQTL
+553 PTTPGASGNQTS

-600 GGTSSLLLQG
+600 GGNSSLLLQG

>member
-10 LMIVTVLVYVVGMP
+10 LMIVTVLVYMVGMP

-37 EATIIKGTINKAI
+37 ETTIINGTITNEDKAI

-59 DTNTTLEM
+59 DTNTTLKM
-67 ALPEKKTEESNISN
+67 ALPEKKIEESNISN

-175 VIFPDAALAEV
+175 VIFPDAALAEI
-186 IRNTLGKSSVD
+186 IRDTLGKSSVD

-205 DTITQVIAPS
+205 DTITRINGQRQGI
-215 KGVVDISGVENL
+215 VDISGVETL
-227 TRVGWLA
+227 TSAGWLTF
-234 LNNNEI
+234 NYNEI
-240 SDLSPVKDLKNLYNL
+240 SDLSPVKDLKKLYNL
-255 QLNNCRL
+255 QLGGCGI
-262 SVSDLSS
+262 SDISS
-269 ISNLT
+269 LSNLKT
-274 SLTSLYLSDND
+274 LTHLYLSDNNISD
-285 ISELSLLANL
+285 ISPLVNL
-295 TALEWLSL
+295 TGLVSLALQ
-303 ENNEISDLSSISNLR
+303 NNEISDISSLSK
-318 QLVYLNLNNNQIS
+318 LVRIDLLNLSNNQIS
-331 DVSPLKRLSN
+331 DVSPLGKLKQL
-341 LNSLHIINQS
+341 LNVSIANQS
-351 LVLPSVTWNN
+351 LTLPSVKWNS
-361 PLNVTNS
+361 PMNVTNS
-368 IKDVQGNL
+368 LKDVQGNL
-376 IAPSSISNKGTYT
+376 IAPSSISNKGVYT
-389 AQTIT
+389 APTII

-399 DLNQSVSYSWS
+399 NLNQSVNYSWRS
-410 ARISTGT
+410 SLPIGNV
-417 MTAKSFSGT
+417 KNVDFSGI
-426 VNIPV
+426 VNIQV
-431 NRVAQY
+431 NRVE

-449 TESVEAGYLVTKP
+449 TELVGAGELVTKP

-467 AGYAFTGWYDAPTG
+467 DGYAFTGWYDAPTG
-481 GTKWDFS
+481 GNKWGFS

-515 VIPTIVTPVTPGVD
+515 AIPTIVTPIMPGVD
-529 PLTPSVT
+529 PVTPSVE
-536 PPITPP
+536 PP
-542 TKPGEGPNVVS
+542 TTPGERPNPVT
-553 PSTPGAGGNQTL
+553 PTTPGASGNQTS

-600 GGTSSLLLQG
+600 GGNSSLLLQG

>member
-1 MDFKKAITK
+1 MKYNANVIIERMDFKKAITK
-10 LMIVTVLVYVVGMP
+10 LMIVTVLIYMIGIP
-24 IQNSGLANELAIN
+24 IQNSGLANEVAIN
-37 EATIIKGTINKAI
+37 ETITNEGKAI

-59 DTNTTLEM
+59 DTNTTLKM
-67 ALPEKKTEESNISN
+67 ALPEKKIEESNISN

-175 VIFPDAALAEV
+175 VIFPDAALAEI
-186 IRNTLGKSSVD
+186 IRDTLGKSSVD
-197 DVVTQAEL
+197 DIVTQAEL
-205 DTITQVIAPS
+205 DTITRVNAQS
-215 KGVVDISGVENL
+215 KGIVDISGVENL
-227 TRVGWLA
+227 TRVGWLTF
-234 LNNNEI
+234 NYNKI
-240 SDLSPVKDLKNLYNL
+240 SDLSPVKDLKYLYNL
-255 QLNNCRL
+255 QLSGCEI
-262 SVSDLSS
+262 SDISS
-269 ISNLT
+269 LSNLKT
-274 SLTSLYLSDND
+274 LTNLYLRDNNISD
-285 ISELSLLANL
+285 ISPLANL
-295 TALEWLSL
+295 TVLQTLSL
-303 ENNEISDLSSISNLR
+303 ENNGISDISSLSK
-318 QLVYLNLNNNQIS
+318 LVEIELLELNNNQIS
-331 DVSPLKRLSN
+331 DVSPLRRLTRL
-341 LNSLHIINQS
+341 LNVSIAKQS
-351 LVLPSVTWNN
+351 LTLPSVKWNS

-368 IKDVQGNL
+368 LKDVQGNL
-376 IAPSSISNKGTYT
+376 IAPSSISNKGVYT
-389 AQTIT
+389 APTIIR
-394 WTGLA
+394 TGLA
-399 DLNQSVSYSWS
+399 NINQSVNYSWK
-410 ARISTGT
+410 STLSIGNVRDVD
-417 MTAKSFSGT
+417 FSGI
-426 VNIPV
+426 VNIQV
-431 NRVAQY
+431 NRVE

-449 TESVEAGYLVTKP
+449 TESVGAGELVTKP

-467 AGYAFTGWYDAPTG
+467 DGYAFTGWYDAESG
-481 GTKWDFS
+481 GNKWDFS

-515 VIPTIVTPVTPGVD
+515 AIPTIVTPIMPGVD
-529 PLTPSVT
+529 PVTPSVE
-536 PPITPP
+536 PP
-542 TKPGEGPNVVS
+542 TTPGERPNPVT
-553 PSTPGAGGNQTL
+553 PTTPGASGNQTS

-600 GGTSSLLLQG
+600 GGNSSLLLQG

>member
-10 LMIVTVLVYVVGMP
+10 LMIVTVLVYMVGMP

-37 EATIIKGTINKAI
+37 ETTIINGTITNEDKA
-50 QEGEGAIKE
+50 
-59 DTNTTLEM
+59 
-67 ALPEKKTEESNISN
+67 
-81 SESMESE
+81 
-88 SAPPSEKEAESTEI
+88 
-102 TSSETM
+102 
-108 LEEGIQEEKEISEES
+108 IQEEKEISEES

-142 SKEEVEVKEINQPLE
+142 SKKEVEVKEINQPLE

-205 DTITQVIAPS
+205 DTITQVSAQS

-227 TRVGWLA
+227 TRVSWLV

-274 SLTSLYLSDND
+274 RLTSLYLDDND

-303 ENNEISDLSSISNLR
+303 DNNEISDLSGISNLR
-318 QLVYLNLNNNQIS
+318 MLVYLSLNNNQIS

-341 LNSLHIINQS
+341 LNALHIINQS
-351 LVLPSVTWNN
+351 LVLPSVTWNK

-368 IKDVQGNL
+368 IKDPQGNL

-399 DLNQSVSYSWS
+399 NLNQSVSYSWS
-410 ARISTGT
+410 ARISMGT

-467 AGYAFTGWYDAPTG
+467 DGYAFTGWYDAESG
-481 GTKWDFS
+481 GNKWDF
-488 TDTMPSRN
+488 TTNTMPPN
-496 MTLYARFNKLG
+496 DITLYAQFNKLG

-515 VIPTIVTPVTPGVD
+515 VIPTIVTPITPGVD
-529 PLTPSVT
+529 PLTPSVE
-536 PPITPP
+536 PP
-542 TKPGEGPNVVS
+542 TTPGERPNPVT
-553 PSTPGAGGNQTL
+553 PTTPGASGNQIS
-565 SNGSGSNTGNMTM
+565 SNGSGSNTGNMTI
-578 TSQGNTATA
+578 TSQENAT
-587 SPTSSQGG
+587 TSSETLEQS

-600 GGTSSLLLQG
+600 GEQNSMILQG
-610 FGLLLVLSGM
+610 FGLLMVLSGM

>member
-10 LMIVTVLVYVVGMP
+10 LMIVTVLVYMVGMP

-37 EATIIKGTINKAI
+37 ETTIINGTNEDKAI

-59 DTNTTLEM
+59 DTNTTLKM
-67 ALPEKKTEESNISN
+67 ALPEKKIEESNISN

-175 VIFPDAALAEV
+175 VIFPDATLAEV
-186 IRNTLGKSSVD
+186 IRAELGKNSVD
-197 DVVTQAEL
+197 DVITQAEL
-205 DTITQVIAPS
+205 NTIFDLSVKD
-215 KGVVDISGVENL
+215 KGRVDLSGVENL
-227 TRVGWLA
+227 TSLSWLV
-234 LNNNEI
+234 LNNTEI
-240 SDLSPVKDLKNLYNL
+240 SDLSPVKDLK
-255 QLNNCRL
+255 RL
-262 SVSDLSS
+262 STLQVTGCGISDLSS
-269 ISNLT
+269 LSNLT
-274 SLTSLYLSDND
+274 SLTSLYLESNNISD
-285 ISELSLLANL
+285 LSPLANL
-295 TALEWLSL
+295 TGLTFLKLEG
-303 ENNEISDLSSISNLR
+303 NEISDISSLSR
-318 QLVYLNLNNNQIS
+318 LVRLSLLNLTNNQIS
-331 DVSPLKRLSN
+331 DVSPLKNLSQLTN
-341 LNSLHIINQS
+341 ISIANQS
-351 LVLPSVTWNN
+351 LSLPSVKWNS
-361 PLNVTNS
+361 PVNVTNS
-368 IKDVQGNL
+368 LKDVQGNL
-376 IAPSSISNKGTYT
+376 IAPSSISNKGVYT
-389 AQTIT
+389 APTIT

-399 DLNQSVSYSWS
+399 NLNQSVNYSWRS
-410 ARISTGT
+410 SLPIGNV
-417 MTAKSFSGT
+417 KNVDFSGT
-426 VNIPV
+426 VNIQV
-431 NRVAQY
+431 NRVE

-449 TESVEAGYLVTKP
+449 TESVGAGELVTKP

-467 AGYAFTGWYDAPTG
+467 DGYAFTGWYDAESG

-515 VIPTIVTPVTPGVD
+515 AIPTIVTPIMPGVD
-529 PLTPSVT
+529 PVTPSVE
-536 PPITPP
+536 PP
-542 TKPGEGPNVVS
+542 TTPGERPNPVT
-553 PSTPGAGGNQTL
+553 PTTPGASGNQTS

>member
-10 LMIVTVLVYVVGMP
+10 LMIVTVLVYMVGMP

-37 EATIIKGTINKAI
+37 ETTIINGTITNEDKAI

-59 DTNTTLEM
+59 DTNTTLKM
-67 ALPEKKTEESNISN
+67 ALPEKKIEESNISN

-175 VIFPDAALAEV
+175 VIFPDAALAEI
-186 IRNTLGKSSVD
+186 IRDTLGKSSVD

-205 DTITQVIAPS
+205 DTITRINGQRQGI
-215 KGVVDISGVENL
+215 VDISGVETL
-227 TRVGWLA
+227 TSAGWLTF
-234 LNNNEI
+234 NYNEI
-240 SDLSPVKDLKNLYNL
+240 SDLSPVKDLKKLYNL
-255 QLNNCRL
+255 QLGGCGI
-262 SVSDLSS
+262 SDISS
-269 ISNLT
+269 LSNLKT
-274 SLTSLYLSDND
+274 LTHLYLSDNNISD
-285 ISELSLLANL
+285 ISPLVNL
-295 TALEWLSL
+295 TGLVSL
-303 ENNEISDLSSISNLR
+303 TLQNNEISDISSLSK
-318 QLVYLNLNNNQIS
+318 LVRIDLLNLSNNQIS
-331 DVSPLKRLSN
+331 DVSPLSK
-341 LNSLHIINQS
+341 LNGLLTASIANQS
-351 LVLPSVTWNN
+351 LTLPSVKWNS
-361 PLNVTNS
+361 PMNVTNS
-368 IKDVQGNL
+368 LKDVQGNL
-376 IAPSSISNKGTYT
+376 IAPSSISNKGVYT
-389 AQTIT
+389 APTIT

-399 DLNQSVSYSWS
+399 DLNQSVNYSWRS
-410 ARISTGT
+410 SLPIGNV
-417 MTAKSFSGT
+417 KDVDFSGT
-426 VNIPV
+426 VNIQV
-431 NRVAQY
+431 NRVE

-449 TESVEAGYLVTKP
+449 TESVGAGELVTKP

-467 AGYAFTGWYDAPTG
+467 DGYAFTGWYDAESG

-515 VIPTIVTPVTPGVD
+515 AIPTIVTPIMPGVD
-529 PLTPSVT
+529 PVTPSVE
-536 PPITPP
+536 PP
-542 TKPGEGPNVVS
+542 TTPGERPNPVT
-553 PSTPGAGGNQTL
+553 PTTPGASGNQTS